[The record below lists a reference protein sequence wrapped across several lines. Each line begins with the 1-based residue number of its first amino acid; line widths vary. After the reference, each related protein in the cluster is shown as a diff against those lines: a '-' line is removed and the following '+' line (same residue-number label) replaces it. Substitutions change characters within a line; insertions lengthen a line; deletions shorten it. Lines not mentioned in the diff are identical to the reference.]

1 MKRLPVL
8 ALCLLLW
15 MATACQ
21 SQAGFVSGSAPA
33 EDYIASTKAQLASQL
48 AQWRALQIRRYT
60 ITYEF
65 VEDAT
70 KPAIITKRTVIIRDN
85 AVLDT
90 RCPAGAC
97 PTSFLRDLR
106 LIPELFELIDTLP
119 ARCVDQVQ
127 FNRDFR
133 YPEFMSANCAGDYP
147 KPFTIRVAA
156 FAPEQ

>member
-1 MKRLPVL
+1 MKRLPAL

-21 SQAGFVSGSAPA
+21 SQAGFISGSVPA
-33 EDYIASTKAQLASQL
+33 EDYIAATKAQLTSQL
-48 AQWRALQIRRYT
+48 VQWRAQQIHRYN

-65 VEDAT
+65 VEDANS
-70 KPAIITKRTVIIRDN
+70 PATVTRRMVIIRHN

-106 LIPELFELIDTLP
+106 LIPELFELIATLP
-119 ARCVDQVQ
+119 ERCVDQMQ
-127 FNRDFR
+127 FNRDFH
-133 YPEFMSANCAGDYP
+133 YPEFVSANCADDYP

-156 FAPEQ
+156 FSPE